1 MNRIEFREVQY
12 IKISAWQ
19 GLTQIDVEHAA
30 SDKKIVHHA
39 CKEILAN
46 GHNPPYQLPLKFNV
60 LLHVAWLMFS
70 ISRHVPLS
78 GHDDVALF
86 EWRR

>member
-1 MNRIEFREVQY
+1 MRHQEDKQSKATSSLFLFLMIEIGEVKY
-12 IKISAWQ
+12 STWQ
-19 GLTQIDVEHAA
+19 GLTVTQIDGEHAA

-60 LLHVAWLMFS
+60 LLHVA
-70 ISRHVPLS
+70 
-78 GHDDVALF
+78 
-86 EWRR
+86 